1 MTPGQLISK
10 TFIMQV
16 FLVVVK
22 IIFFGYLNIELLA
35 ILIVYYL
42 LLAASAIAL
51 VRRFGPLNYLEVF
64 LAMALWSII
73 SLATDF
79 LITSAITGREVF
91 SDYHF
96 WISYA
101 VVLLAM
107 LIFHKKQHVEMRKAL
122 KK

>member
-10 TFIMQV
+10 TVLMQL
-16 FLVVVK
+16 FLVIIK
-22 IIFFGYLNIELLA
+22 IIFFGFLNIELLS

-42 LLAASAIAL
+42 LLAAFAIAL
-51 VRRFGPLNYLEVF
+51 VRRFGPLNYFEAF
-64 LAMALWSII
+64 LAMGLWLILSLVMDYLITASII
-73 SLATDF
+73 
-79 LITSAITGREVF
+79 GREVF

-101 VVLLAM
+101 VVLLAI

>member
-10 TFIMQV
+10 TVLMQL
-16 FLVVVK
+16 FLVIIK
-22 IIFFGYLNIELLA
+22 IIFFGFLNIELLS

-42 LLAASAIAL
+42 LLAACAIAL
-51 VRRFGPLNYLEVF
+51 VRRFGPLNYFEAF
-64 LAMALWSII
+64 LAMGLWLILSLVTDYLITASII
-73 SLATDF
+73 
-79 LITSAITGREVF
+79 GREVF